1 MAKIEIILR
10 LSSVLNAHKQRDIG
24 DDGSKNKTLERQKLR
39 SIPFSFSSVFFL
51 SLCSFSLAAL
61 LWCVL
66 FDSFI
71 SISSSLM
78 LLAFYSFF
86 FSLSLSSLLFSF
98 RIRMCARRASYF
110 DSICKTYRLNRLRY
124 VVQSRNIFF
133 AFASTCSLL
142 IPALWWCSFLSI
154 LFIVIPFFVRLVCV
168 RFRMLWRCR
177 FWFIIPK
184 PSNFH
189 LQHTKTR
196 QRQPT
201 LLTHTAP
208 YTNDKHNFC
217 RSDRKTVQMK

>member
-1 MAKIEIILR
+1 M
-10 LSSVLNAHKQRDIG
+10 LNAHKQRDIG

-86 FSLSLSSLLFSF
+86 FSLSSLLFSF

-133 AFASTCSLL
+133 CVRPHLLSVDSRSLVVFISLHSFYRHSIFCSSCVCSLPYVMALSLL
-142 IPALWWCSFLSI
+142 IYHS
-154 LFIVIPFFVRLVCV
+154 
-168 RFRMLWRCR
+168 
-177 FWFIIPK
+177 
-184 PSNFH
+184 
-189 LQHTKTR
+189 KTI
-196 QRQPT
+196 QFSSSAYKNT
-201 LLTHTAP
+201 TTAANIT
-208 YTNDKHNFC
+208 YAHGTIHK
-217 RSDRKTVQMK
+217 